1 MSETLPLGVDLCLQD
16 NYFDP
21 GNSPVDGETWHYWLE
36 TWLGYLSDYLPL
48 AAGYELSLRLTDDRE
63 IQTYNSQYRH
73 KDQPTDVLAFAALE
87 VDLPVDERILETEP
101 LYLGDIIISVETA
114 QQQALTQNHSL
125 ARELA
130 WLTAHACLHLL
141 GWDHP
146 DETSLL
152 EMLSLQETLLK
163 TVEMPIHS

>member
-1 MSETLPLGVDLCLQD
+1 MSAPQSQEM
-16 NYFDP
+16 
-21 GNSPVDGETWHYWLE
+21 
-36 TWLGYLSDYLPL
+36 L
-48 AAGYELSLRLTDDRE
+48 ASM
-63 IQTYNSQYRH
+63 
-73 KDQPTDVLAFAALE
+73 
-87 VDLPVDERILETEP
+87 P

>member
-1 MSETLPLGVDLCLQD
+1 VSETLPLGVDLCLQD

-36 TWLGYLSDYLPL
+36 TWLGYLSDYLPV
-48 AAGYELSLRLTDDRE
+48 AA
-63 IQTYNSQYRH
+63 
-73 KDQPTDVLAFAALE
+73 
-87 VDLPVDERILETEP
+87 
-101 LYLGDIIISVETA
+101 
-114 QQQALTQNHSL
+114 TQNHSL